1 MIIVSPVLQPA
12 INMGVTCFGVNLR
25 GVGVRFAFPE
35 FFGCIY
41 NLLYLGLGYRLAAF
55 VALKFMNKEKQR
67 AA

>member
-1 MIIVSPVLQPA
+1 MRVVSASIPFDQ
-12 INMGVTCFGVNLR
+12 
-25 GVGVRFAFPE
+25 
-35 FFGCIY
+35 CIY